1 MELLA
6 RAIHVARNV
15 DELLVK
21 CQVAGLEG
29 LDLGK
34 LVNVDILIAY
44 FIDCGRGHA

>member
-1 MELLA
+1 MKLPALT
-6 RAIHVARNV
+6 IHVAGNV

-34 LVNVDILIAY
+34 LVNVDVLVARY
-44 FIDCGRGHA
+44 IDR

>member
-21 CQVAGLEG
+21 CQIAGLKG
-29 LDLGK
+29 LDMSK
-34 LVNVDILIAY
+34 LVNVDVLIAY
-44 FIDCGRGHA
+44 FIDCGHGHA